1 MAKRMVMALAGNP
14 NVGKS
19 TIFNAL
25 TAARQHVGN
34 WPGKTVEQKKGY
46 FTRDGEE
53 IEVVDLPGTYSLTAY
68 SIEETVARDFIIKGG
83 PDVVIDIID
92 AANIERNLYLTLQI
106 LELTDRVVIALNK
119 QDIAK
124 SQGVEIDEKK
134 LSELLGVPVIPMI
147 ASHRAGLDELIETA
161 LSVAKG
167 ERKNSPLQVRYD
179 RAVEARIREI
189 EEKLKGLPLEGYP
202 LRWLA
207 VKLLEMDSA
216 VVELV
221 KNAGGKDILMDISG
235 MEPLEGEHDVET
247 VVPATLYEIIGGIVE
262 KCVTYRDRGE
272 TTTDRLDRIL
282 THKYLGLPILFL
294 VYGLIFAVTFTL
306 STPLMGLIDSGFN
319 ILGDSTSS
327 FLADMGAPSWLNGL
341 IVKGII
347 AGVGGVMVFLPVILL
362 FFFMFAIVEN
372 SGYMARAA
380 FVMDRIMHKMG
391 LHGKT
396 FLPLL
401 LGYGCNVPAIMAT
414 RTLENRKDRLIA
426 ILINPLIPCGARLG
440 VMTFIVSI
448 FFTGLMATLVMLSL
462 IMISLGLV
470 FLMGV
475 IFRRFVL
482 PGEHPPFLMELPPY
496 QIPGIKDIALH
507 TGERAWIFVK
517 KAGTVIVAVSILIW
531 IISNYPGE
539 GIENSYAAMLG
550 RSLEPLGA
558 FMGFDWRIMV
568 ALIAG
573 FGAKET
579 TITTLGVLYASGGA
593 DGAGFITTITASLT
607 PLTAYTFLLVQ
618 MIYVPCLATVAMIRK
633 ETGSWKW
640 TGIAVGYTL
649 LLAFILGTAVY
660 GLGKLLG
667 WG

>member
-1 MAKRMVMALAGNP
+1 MADGKIIALAGNP

-19 TIFNAL
+19 TVFNAL
-25 TAARQHVGN
+25 TGARQHVGN
-34 WPGKTVEQKKGY
+34 WPGKTVEQKTGY
-46 FTRDGEE
+46 FRMEGEK

-68 SIEETVARDFIIKGG
+68 SIEETVARDFIIKGK
-83 PDVVIDIID
+83 PDVVIDILD

-106 LELTDRVVIALNK
+106 LELTDRVVVALNK
-119 QDIAK
+119 IDIAK
-124 SQGVEIDEKK
+124 AQGIEIDADK
-134 LSELLGVPVIPMI
+134 LSQLLGVPVVPMV
-147 ASHRAGLDELIETA
+147 ASHKSGLEELTEAAMAVANEDIKTSPIKIE
-161 LSVAKG
+161 
-167 ERKNSPLQVRYD
+167 YD
-179 RAVEARIREI
+179 RAVEARIEKI
-189 EEKLKGLPLEGYP
+189 EGMLKNLPLNDYP
-202 LRWLA
+202 MRWLA

-221 KNAGGKDILMDISG
+221 EKAGGKDILMDIGG
-235 MEPLEGEHDVET
+235 MEPLGGEHDIET
-247 VVPATLYEIIGGIVE
+247 VIPARLYEIIGGIVE
-262 KCVTYRDRGE
+262 KCVTYREHGE
-272 TTTDRLDRIL
+272 TFSDRLDRIL

-294 VYGLIFAVTFTL
+294 VYGLIFGITFTL
-306 STPLMGLIDSGFN
+306 STPLMNLIEVGFN
-319 ILGDSTSS
+319 MLGSATSS
-327 FLADMGAPSWLNGL
+327 FLTGAGAPQWLDGL

-347 AGVGGVMVFLPVILL
+347 AGVGGVMVFLPVIIL
-362 FFFMFAIVEN
+362 FFFMFAMVEN

-475 IFRRFVL
+475 IFRRFLL
-482 PGEHPPFLMELPPY
+482 PGEHPAFLMELPPY
-496 QIPGIKDIALH
+496 QMPGIKDIALH
-507 TGERAWIFVK
+507 TWERAWIFVK
-517 KAGTVIVAVSILIW
+517 KAGTVIVVVSIVIW
-531 IISNYPGE
+531 LLSNYPGN

-550 RSLEPLGA
+550 RALEPLGA
-558 FMGFDWRIMV
+558 LMGFDWRIIV

-579 TITTLGVLYASGGA
+579 TITTLGVLYASGSTG
-593 DGAGFITTITASLT
+593 GEGFIATITASLT

-618 MIYVPCLATVAMIRK
+618 MIYVPCLATVAMIRR

-640 TGIAVGYTL
+640 TGFAVGYTL
-649 LLAFILGTAVY
+649 LLAFILGTATY
-660 GLGKLLG
+660 GIGKLLG

>member
-1 MAKRMVMALAGNP
+1 MNRKEVMALAGNP

-25 TAARQHVGN
+25 TGARQHVGN

-46 FTRDGEE
+46 FELNGEK

-68 SIEETVARDFIIKGG
+68 SIEETVARDFIIKDK
-83 PDVVIDIID
+83 PDVVIDILD
-92 AANIERNLYLTLQI
+92 ASNIERNLYLTLQI
-106 LELTDRVVIALNK
+106 LELTDRVVVALNK
-119 QDIAK
+119 TDIAK
-124 SQGVEIDEKK
+124 AQGVEIDAEK
-134 LSELLGVPVIPMI
+134 LSQLLGVPVIPLI
-147 ASHRAGLDELIETA
+147 ATHKSGIDRLVKTA
-161 LSVAKG
+161 FDIAKG
-167 ERKNSPLQVRYD
+167 EKKTTPLKIEYN
-179 RAVEARIREI
+179 RAVEGRIEKI
-189 EEKLKGLPLEGYP
+189 ELMLKSLPLEGYP

-207 VKLLEMDSA
+207 IKLLEMDSA
-216 VVELV
+216 AVELV
-221 KNAGGKDILMDISG
+221 KKAGGKDILIDISG
-235 MEPLEGEHDVET
+235 MDPLKGEHDIET
-247 VVPATLYEIIGGIVE
+247 VVPATLYEIIGKIVDESVIYKE
-262 KCVTYRDRGE
+262 KGE
-272 TTTDRLDRIL
+272 TLTDRLDRVL
-282 THKYLGLPILFL
+282 THKYFGLPILFL
-294 VYGLIFAVTFTL
+294 VYGLIFEITFAL
-306 STPLMGLIDSGFN
+306 STPLMGWIDTGFN
-319 ILGDSTSS
+319 ILGGRAAS
-327 FLADMGAPSWLNGL
+327 FLSSSGAPAWLNGL
-341 IVKGII
+341 IVDGII
-347 AGVGGVMVFLPVILL
+347 AGVGGVMVFLPVIIL

-448 FFTGLMATLVMLSL
+448 FFTGLTATMVMLSL

-475 IFRRFVL
+475 LFRKFVL

-496 QIPGIKDIALH
+496 QMPGIMDILIH
-507 TGERAWIFVK
+507 TGERAWIFIK
-517 KAGTVIVAVSILIW
+517 KAGTIIVAVSIVIW
-531 IISNYPGE
+531 YLSNYPGAN
-539 GIENSYAAMLG
+539 INSSYAAMLG
-550 RSLEPLGA
+550 HTLEPVGSL
-558 FMGFDWRIMV
+558 MGFDWRIMV

-579 TITTLGVLYASGGA
+579 TITTLGVLYASGGSS
-593 DGAGFITTITASLT
+593 AGFIAGITASLT
-607 PLTAYTFLLVQ
+607 PLVAYTFLLVQ
-618 MIYVPCLATVAMIRK
+618 MIYVPCLATVAIIKK

-649 LLAFILGTAVY
+649 LLAFILGVLVY
-660 GLGKLLG
+660 GIGKLLG

>member
-1 MAKRMVMALAGNP
+1 MNGKEVMALAGNP

-25 TAARQHVGN
+25 TGARQHVGN

-46 FTRDGEE
+46 FEINREK

-68 SIEETVARDFIIKGG
+68 SIEETVARDFIIKDK
-83 PDVVIDIID
+83 PDVVIDILD
-92 AANIERNLYLTLQI
+92 ASNIERNLYLTLQI
-106 LELTDRVVIALNK
+106 LELTDRVVVALNK
-119 QDIAK
+119 TDIAEA
-124 SQGVEIDEKK
+124 QGVEIDAEK
-134 LSELLGVPVIPMI
+134 LSRLLGVPVIPLI
-147 ASHRAGLDELIETA
+147 ATHKSGIDRLVKTA
-161 LSVAKG
+161 LDIAKG
-167 ERKNSPLQVRYD
+167 EKKTTPLKIAYD
-179 RAVEARIREI
+179 RAVEGRIEKI
-189 EEKLKGLPLEGYP
+189 ELMLKSLPLEGYP

-207 VKLLEMDSA
+207 IKLLEMDSA
-216 VVELV
+216 AVELV
-221 KNAGGKDILMDISG
+221 EKAGGKDILIDISG
-235 MEPLEGEHDVET
+235 MKPLEGEHDIET
-247 VVPATLYEIIGGIVE
+247 VVPATLYDIIGKIVDESVIYKE
-262 KCVTYRDRGE
+262 KGE
-272 TTTDRLDRIL
+272 TLTDRLDRVL

-294 VYGLIFAVTFTL
+294 VYGLIFGITFAL
-306 STPLMGLIDSGFN
+306 STPLMEWIDTGFN
-319 ILGDSTSS
+319 VLGGGAASLLGSS
-327 FLADMGAPSWLNGL
+327 GAPAWLNGL
-341 IVKGII
+341 IVDGII
-347 AGVGGVMVFLPVILL
+347 AGVGGVMVFLPVIIL

-440 VMTFIVSI
+440 VMTFIVSV
-448 FFTGLMATLVMLSL
+448 FFTGLAATLVMLSL
-462 IMISLGLV
+462 IIISLGLV

-475 IFRRFVL
+475 LFRKFVL

-496 QIPGIKDIALH
+496 QMPGITDILIH
-507 TGERAWIFVK
+507 TGERGWIFVK
-517 KAGTVIVAVSILIW
+517 KAGTVIVAVSIVIW
-531 IISNYPGE
+531 YLSNYPGAN
-539 GIENSYAAMLG
+539 INSSYAAMLG
-550 RSLEPLGA
+550 RTLEPLGSL
-558 FMGFDWRIMV
+558 MGFDWRIMV

-579 TITTLGVLYASGGA
+579 TITTLGVLYASGGSS
-593 DGAGFITTITASLT
+593 AGFIAGITASLT
-607 PLTAYTFLLVQ
+607 PLVAYTFLLVQ
-618 MIYVPCLATVAMIRK
+618 MIYVPCLATVAIIKK

-649 LLAFILGTAVY
+649 LLAFILGVLVY
-660 GLGKLLG
+660 GIGKLLG

>member
-1 MAKRMVMALAGNP
+1 MGEKKVMALAGNP

-25 TAARQHVGN
+25 TGARQHVGN

-46 FTRDGEE
+46 FERNGEK

-68 SIEETVARDFIIKGG
+68 SIEETVARDFIIKDK
-83 PDVVIDIID
+83 PDVVIDILD
-92 AANIERNLYLTLQI
+92 ASNIERNLYLTLQI
-106 LELTDRVVIALNK
+106 LELTDRVVVALNK
-119 QDIAK
+119 TDIAK
-124 SQGVEIDEKK
+124 AQGVEIDAEK
-134 LSELLGVPVIPMI
+134 LSRLLGVPVIPLVATHKSGI
-147 ASHRAGLDELIETA
+147 DRLVKTA
-161 LSVAKG
+161 LEIAKG
-167 ERKNSPLQVRYD
+167 EKKTAPMKIAYD
-179 RAVEARIREI
+179 RAVEERIEKI
-189 EEKLKGLPLEGYP
+189 EGMLCSLPLEAYP
-202 LRWLA
+202 SRWLA
-207 VKLLEMDSA
+207 VKLLEMDSS

-221 KNAGGKDILMDISG
+221 EKAGGKDVLIDIG
-235 MEPLEGEHDVET
+235 GLKPLEGEHDIET
-247 VVPATLYEIIGGIVE
+247 IVPATLYEIIGGIVE
-262 KCVTYRDRGE
+262 KCVVYRERGE
-272 TTTDRLDRIL
+272 TLTDRLDRIL

-294 VYGLIFAVTFTL
+294 VYGIIFGITFTL
-306 STPLMGLIDSGFN
+306 STPLMEWIDAGFN
-319 ILGDSTSS
+319 VMGNATAS
-327 FLADMGAPSWLNGL
+327 FLSSSGAPAWLNGL
-341 IVKGII
+341 VVDGII
-347 AGVGGVMVFLPVILL
+347 AGVGGVMVFLPVIIL

-448 FFTGLMATLVMLSL
+448 FFTGLTATLVMLSL

-475 IFRRFVL
+475 LFRRFVL

-496 QIPGIKDIALH
+496 QMPGIKDILIH

-517 KAGTVIVAVSILIW
+517 KAGTVIVVVSIVIW
-531 IISNYPGE
+531 YLSNYPGTDIN
-539 GIENSYAAMLG
+539 GSYAAMLG
-550 RSLEPLGA
+550 RALEPIGSL
-558 FMGFDWRIMV
+558 MGFDWRIMV

-579 TITTLGVLYASGGA
+579 TITTLGVLYASGGS
-593 DGAGFITTITASLT
+593 GAGFVAGITASLT
-607 PLTAYTFLLVQ
+607 PLIAYTFLLVQ
-618 MIYVPCLATVAMIRK
+618 MIYVPCLATVAIIKK

-640 TGIAVGYTL
+640 TGFAVGYTL
-649 LLAFILGTAVY
+649 VLAFILGALVY
-660 GLGKLLG
+660 GIGKLLG

>member
-1 MAKRMVMALAGNP
+1 MGEKKVMALAGNP

-25 TAARQHVGN
+25 TGARQHVGN

-46 FTRDGEE
+46 FERNGEK

-68 SIEETVARDFIIKGG
+68 SIEETVARDFIIKDK
-83 PDVVIDIID
+83 PDVVIDILD
-92 AANIERNLYLTLQI
+92 ASNIERNLYLTLQI
-106 LELTDRVVIALNK
+106 LELTDRVVVALNK
-119 QDIAK
+119 TDIAEA
-124 SQGVEIDEKK
+124 QGVEIDAEK
-134 LSELLGVPVIPMI
+134 LSRLLGVPVIPLVATHKSGI
-147 ASHRAGLDELIETA
+147 DRLVKTA
-161 LSVAKG
+161 LEIAKG
-167 ERKNSPLQVRYD
+167 EKKTAPMKIAYD
-179 RAVEARIREI
+179 RAVEERIEKI
-189 EEKLKGLPLEGYP
+189 EGMLCSLPLEAYP
-202 LRWLA
+202 SRWLA
-207 VKLLEMDSA
+207 VKLLEMDSS

-221 KNAGGKDILMDISG
+221 EKAGGKDVLIDIG
-235 MEPLEGEHDVET
+235 GLKPLEGEHDIET
-247 VVPATLYEIIGGIVE
+247 IVPATLYEIIGGIVE
-262 KCVTYRDRGE
+262 KCVVYRERGE
-272 TTTDRLDRIL
+272 TLTDRLDRIL

-294 VYGLIFAVTFTL
+294 VYGIIFGITFTL
-306 STPLMGLIDSGFN
+306 STPLMEWIDAGFN
-319 ILGDSTSS
+319 VMGNATAS
-327 FLADMGAPSWLNGL
+327 FLSSSGAPAWLNGL
-341 IVKGII
+341 VVDGII
-347 AGVGGVMVFLPVILL
+347 AGVGGVMVFLPVIIL

-448 FFTGLMATLVMLSL
+448 FFTGLTATLVMLSL

-475 IFRRFVL
+475 LFRRFVL

-496 QIPGIKDIALH
+496 QMPGIKDILIH

-517 KAGTVIVAVSILIW
+517 KAGTVIVVVSIVIW
-531 IISNYPGE
+531 YLSNYPGTDIN
-539 GIENSYAAMLG
+539 GSYAAMLG
-550 RSLEPLGA
+550 RALEPIGSL
-558 FMGFDWRIMV
+558 MGFDWRIMV

-579 TITTLGVLYASGGA
+579 TITTLGVLYASGGS
-593 DGAGFITTITASLT
+593 GAGFVAGITASLT

-618 MIYVPCLATVAMIRK
+618 MIYVPCLATVAIIKK

-640 TGIAVGYTL
+640 TGFAVGYTL
-649 LLAFILGTAVY
+649 VLAFILGALVY
-660 GLGKLLG
+660 GIGKLLG

>member
-1 MAKRMVMALAGNP
+1 MGKKEVMALAGNP

-19 TIFNAL
+19 TVFNAL
-25 TAARQHVGN
+25 TGARQHVGN

-46 FTRDGEE
+46 FEREGEK

-68 SIEETVARDFIIKGG
+68 SIEETVARDFIIKDK
-83 PDVVIDIID
+83 PDVVIDILD
-92 AANIERNLYLTLQI
+92 ASNIERNLYLTLQI
-106 LELTDRVVIALNK
+106 LELTDRVVVALNK
-119 QDIAK
+119 TDIAET
-124 SQGVEIDEKK
+124 QGVEIDAEK
-134 LSELLGVPVIPMI
+134 LSDLLGVPVIPLVATHKSGI
-147 ASHRAGLDELIETA
+147 DRLVKTA
-161 LSVAKG
+161 LEIAKG
-167 ERKNSPLQVRYD
+167 EKKTAPVKISYD
-179 RAVEARIREI
+179 RAVEERIQKI
-189 EEKLKGLPLEGYP
+189 EEMLGNLSLEAYP
-202 LRWLA
+202 KRWLA

-221 KNAGGKDILMDISG
+221 EKAGGKDVLIDISG
-235 MEPLEGEHDVET
+235 MKPLEGEHDIET
-247 VVPATLYEIIGGIVE
+247 IVPATLYDIIGGIVE
-262 KCVTYRDRGE
+262 KCVVYRERGE
-272 TTTDRLDRIL
+272 TLTDRLDRIL

-294 VYGLIFAVTFTL
+294 VYGAIFWITFTL
-306 STPLMGLIDSGFN
+306 STPMMEWIEAGFN
-319 ILGDSTSS
+319 ALGTATAS
-327 FLADMGAPSWLNGL
+327 FLNSSGAPAWLNGL
-341 IVKGII
+341 VVDGII
-347 AGVGGVMVFLPVILL
+347 AGVGGVMVFLPVIIL

-448 FFTGLMATLVMLSL
+448 FFTGLTATLVMLSL

-475 IFRRFVL
+475 LFRRFLL

-496 QIPGIKDIALH
+496 QVPGIKDILLH

-517 KAGTVIVAVSILIW
+517 KAGTVIVVVSIFIW
-531 IISNYPGE
+531 YLSNYPGTD
-539 GIENSYAAMLG
+539 INSSYAAMLG
-550 RSLEPLGA
+550 RTLEPIGSL
-558 FMGFDWRIMV
+558 MGFDWRIMV

-579 TITTLGVLYASGGA
+579 TITTLGVLYATGGSGT
-593 DGAGFITTITASLT
+593 GFIAGITSSLT
-607 PLTAYTFLLVQ
+607 PLVAYTFLLVQ
-618 MIYVPCLATVAMIRK
+618 MIYVPCLATVAIIRK

-640 TGIAVGYTL
+640 TGFAVGYTL
-649 LLAFILGTAVY
+649 VLAFILGTLTY
-660 GLGKLLG
+660 GIGKLLG

>member
-1 MAKRMVMALAGNP
+1 MNGKEVMALAGNP

-25 TAARQHVGN
+25 TGARQHVGN

-46 FTRDGEE
+46 FELNGEK

-68 SIEETVARDFIIKGG
+68 SIEETVARDFIIKDK
-83 PDVVIDIID
+83 PDVVIDILD
-92 AANIERNLYLTLQI
+92 ASNIERNMYLTLQI
-106 LELTDRVVIALNK
+106 LELTDRVVVALNK
-119 QDIAK
+119 TDIAEA
-124 SQGVEIDEKK
+124 QGVEIDAEK
-134 LSELLGVPVIPMI
+134 LSQLLGVPVIPLI
-147 ASHRAGLDELIETA
+147 ATHKSGIDRLVKTA
-161 LSVAKG
+161 FDIAKG
-167 ERKNSPLQVRYD
+167 EKKTTPLKIEYN
-179 RAVEARIREI
+179 RAVEGRIEKI
-189 EEKLKGLPLEGYP
+189 ELMLKSLPLEGYP

-207 VKLLEMDSA
+207 IKLLEMDSA
-216 VVELV
+216 AVELV
-221 KNAGGKDILMDISG
+221 KKAGGKDILIDISG
-235 MEPLEGEHDVET
+235 MEPLEGEHDIET
-247 VVPATLYEIIGGIVE
+247 VVPETLYEIIGKIVDESVIYKE
-262 KCVTYRDRGE
+262 KGE
-272 TTTDRLDRIL
+272 TLTDRLDRVL

-294 VYGLIFAVTFTL
+294 VYGLIFGITFAL
-306 STPLMGLIDSGFN
+306 STPLMEWIDTGFN
-319 ILGDSTSS
+319 VLGRRVASLLSS
-327 FLADMGAPSWLNGL
+327 SGAPAWLNGV
-341 IVKGII
+341 IVDGII
-347 AGVGGVMVFLPVILL
+347 AGIGGVMVFLPVIIL

-448 FFTGLMATLVMLSL
+448 FFTGLAATLVMLSL

-475 IFRRFVL
+475 LFRKFVL

-496 QIPGIKDIALH
+496 QMPGIMDILIH
-507 TGERAWIFVK
+507 TGERAWIFIK
-517 KAGTVIVAVSILIW
+517 KAGTVIVAVSIVIW
-531 IISNYPGE
+531 YLSNYPGAN
-539 GIENSYAAMLG
+539 INSSYAAMLG
-550 RSLEPLGA
+550 RTLEPVGSL
-558 FMGFDWRIMV
+558 MGFDWRIMV

-579 TITTLGVLYASGGA
+579 TITTLGVLYASGGSS
-593 DGAGFITTITASLT
+593 AGFIAGITASLT
-607 PLTAYTFLLVQ
+607 PLVAYTFLLVQ
-618 MIYVPCLATVAMIRK
+618 MIYVPCLATVAIIKK

-649 LLAFILGTAVY
+649 LLAFILGVLVY
-660 GLGKLLG
+660 GIGKLLG